1 MEFNAEHKVIIGTLT
16 KDEARAFVKFLES
29 EIIRHQDDINQ
40 AESLIGYVK
49 KEVLDEYNPQG

>member
-1 MEFNAEHKVIIGTLT
+1 VEFNAEHKVIIGTLN

>member
-1 MEFNAEHKVIIGTLT
+1 MDFNDEHKVIISTLT
-16 KDEARAFVKFLES
+16 QDEARAFVKFLES

-40 AESLIGYVK
+40 AKSLIGYVK

>member
-1 MEFNAEHKVIIGTLT
+1 MEFNAEHKVIIGTLNQ
-16 KDEARAFVKFLES
+16 DEARAFVKFLES